1 MVLEEKKIK
10 NICNFYVSD
19 YHLEIMLLPYISKK
33 IDNEEEVV
41 ILTERDLTETLKIVI
56 EKTNLEQKKKEKI
69 MKLEWNT
76 QKTSNINENSNVI
89 IIGNRKF
96 INDKILELKE
106 KNLEK
111 IVCYDYNEVK
121 DNMKEIVSEYDGVLN
136 SLGINN
142 I

>member
-56 EKTNLEQKKKEKI
+56 EKTNLEQKKKKKI

-89 IIGNRKF
+89 IIGNIKF